1 MLTKLISFGEF
12 GRRFVF
18 AGEVADDVRPYF
30 RLEMGNGHRGMM
42 QAERDDQISWLEG

>member
-18 AGEVADDVRPYF
+18 SGEVADDVRPYL
-30 RLEMGNGHRGMM
+30 RLKMGNDHRGMT
-42 QAERDDQISWLEG
+42 QADRDDQISWLER